1 MSKMLA
7 VGWSVSKLV
16 RDVQKVAVVQCE
28 LEKTG
33 LVPMEEKIGKVLLYD
48 VPSELEVLKV
58 DRQDVPL
65 LRWSSWVLW

>member
-16 RDVQKVAVVQCE
+16 RAVQKVAVVQCG

-58 DRQDVPL
+58 DRKDVPL
-65 LRWSSWVLW
+65 VRWSSWVLW

>member
-7 VGWSVSKLV
+7 VGGSVSKLV

-33 LVPMEEKIGKVLLYD
+33 LVPMEKIGKVLLYD

-58 DRQDVPL
+58 DRKDVPL
-65 LRWSSWVLW
+65 VRWSSWVLW